1 MKKGTAPEGGKQRY
15 SLIKLSRQEIVALL
29 NQGTSHPQEVLDE
42 MAVPTYLHWNPL
54 ITRFFWQRYA
64 MILRMAAPGEND
76 HVLEFGCG
84 LGVFLPTLYSYTKHV
99 YAIDLFP
106 AYAKLLCEKRQLGVR
121 FVDRMEDIPDN
132 QLDVLIAAD
141 VLEHVEKPSEWF
153 SLFRNKIKPGG
164 CLIMSG
170 PTENFIYHIGRILAG
185 FGGKGGY
192 HKTNIFHL
200 EKNALDAGFILD
212 KKETLPFKIPPFLF
226 NILVFRN
233 PELIN

>member
-1 MKKGTAPEGGKQRY
+1 MRKGTEPEGGKKRY

-64 MILRMAAPGEND
+64 MILRMAAPTEND

-84 LGVFLPTLYSYTKHV
+84 LGVFLPTLYAYTKHL
-99 YAIDLFP
+99 YAIDLIP
-106 AYAKLLCEKRQLGVR
+106 EYAKLLCEQRHMDVQFLER
-121 FVDRMEDIPDN
+121 PEDIPDR

-141 VLEHVEKPSEWF
+141 VLEHVEKPLELF
-153 SLFRNKIKPGG
+153 SLFRAKIKPGG
-164 CLIMSG
+164 SLIISG

-185 FGGKGGY
+185 FGGKGEY
-192 HKTNIFHL
+192 HKTNIYHL
-200 EKNALDAGFILD
+200 EKNALDAGFILE
-212 KKETLPFKIPPFLF
+212 KKETLPFKIPPVLF
-226 NILVFRN
+226 NILFFRN
-233 PELIN
+233 PDSTN